1 MNILTLN
8 EAARQARCSKAYLR
22 RLLAGKLPEIPP
34 PPVFRIGSKV
44 LIREEALSEWL
55 LLLERMERDAQY
67 ASGLFTTWRDD
78 TDLET
83 IGGA

>member
-22 RLLAGKLPEIPP
+22 KVLAGKLPDVPP
-34 PPVFRIGSKV
+34 PPVFHIGSKV
-44 LIREEALSEWL
+44 LIREEALSDWL
-55 LLLERMERDAQY
+55 LLLERKEREAQY
-67 ASGLFTTWRDD
+67 ASGLFAALADD
-78 TDLET
+78 NDPET